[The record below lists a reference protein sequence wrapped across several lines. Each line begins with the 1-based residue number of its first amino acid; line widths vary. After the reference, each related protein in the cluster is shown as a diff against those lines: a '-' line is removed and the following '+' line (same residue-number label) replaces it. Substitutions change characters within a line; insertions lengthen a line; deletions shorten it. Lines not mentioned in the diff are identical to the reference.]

1 MQLSISQHTH
11 LAPRAHYPTV
21 MTDRQLLLKGS
32 IGRVFPNDALR
43 YFEFLAR
50 NKHPM
55 TKSRTGRHFSTY
67 VIADANS
74 GVLGFVDIAVDLH
87 PGTFVQ
93 QAMKGPIRPQRSAI
107 WFDTTSPS
115 LGISLP
121 DAERNLDILSDSGKM
136 EKWSSLAKQSLAICV
151 RFLHFVDDDLFSY
164 SATVAWLRAVAGR
177 LVCARSEWMLSKAP
191 RASRRVARASVHECE
206 DPFLSAFFFILK
218 FA

>member
-1 MQLSISQHTH
+1 MQLSSSQHTH

-32 IGRVFPNDALR
+32 IGRVFPNDALH
-43 YFEFLAR
+43 YFEYLAR

-55 TKSRTGRHFSTY
+55 TKCNWGSHLTTY
-67 VIADANS
+67 IIADANS

-93 QAMKGPIRPQRSAI
+93 QVMKGPIRPRRSAI

-121 DAERNLDILSDSGKM
+121 DAERNLDILSDPRKT
-136 EKWSSLAKQSLAICV
+136 EKWSSPTKQSLVICV
-151 RFLHFVDDDLFSY
+151 RF
-164 SATVAWLRAVAGR
+164 
-177 LVCARSEWMLSKAP
+177 C
-191 RASRRVARASVHECE
+191 
-206 DPFLSAFFFILK
+206 IL
-218 FA
+218 